1 MSALPHPPACPSC
14 ARTPPGG
21 AQPGPGRGPQR
32 RRAAGER
39 ALMGASAGR
48 LRLPAHVDVHVQRGH
63 GLQHHQWHLPEPGRR
78 PDGALVLRQPAQLR
92 APAVPGER
100 RGRHAGLGHVHGCQ
114 HEQVHRLG
122 CGARPHPRRARCA
135 PRGARPPPPVLPR
148 EHTSRGRTPLSPL
161 CRAQPRPQRPARA
174 QAPART
180 STPGMQCAASL
191 GPSVCAHDAGHPP
204 APHTPRPPCT
214 TRSASRPT
222 GQAHAPQPAR
232 PCHRVSAGRDVR
244 PPSAR
249 RAMTPGARGRAC
261 REDAQLLQLPG
272 QLRGQHAR
280 RHDPGHRRQLHPG
293 RRQPPALVLRRQG
306 VLRRGAAHAQRLR
319 LGLLPRCAPAG
330 YMAMG

>member
-100 RGRHAGLGHVHGCQ
+100 RGRHAGLGHVHGRQ

-122 CGARPHPRRARCA
+122 CAARPSPRRARHA
-135 PRGARPPPPVLPR
+135 PCGARPAPPVLPGS
-148 EHTSRGRTPLSPL
+148 T
-161 CRAQPRPQRPARA
+161 RPAAAPRA
-174 QAPART
+174 ALGAPRAAEAREACAGPKHRPSRAHRACT
-180 STPGMQCAASL
+180 AQHHLSRQSVGMTLGAPG
-191 GPSVCAHDAGHPP
+191 
-204 APHTPRPPCT
+204 APHTRPPCST
-214 TRSASRPT
+214 QSASRPT
-222 GQAHAPQPAR
+222 GGSRTAASQYLSQGLSR
-232 PCHRVSAGRDVR
+232 AGR
-244 PPSAR
+244 AR
-249 RAMTPGARGRAC
+249 

-272 QLRGQHAR
+272 QLRGQHAER
-280 RHDPGHRRQLHPG
+280 DHPGHRRQLHPG

-319 LGLLPRCAPAG
+319 LGLLPRCAPQG
-330 YMAMG
+330 TS